1 MHICKKE
8 YKRKNFVK
16 SNNTVY
22 IYVCEQIKV
31 LVYISYNKQNYNYRQ
46 FMHIHI
52 KLFYFIEIN
61 TFDVK

>member
-22 IYVCEQIKV
+22 IYVDE
-31 LVYISYNKQNYNYRQ
+31 
-46 FMHIHI
+46 HI
-52 KLFYFIEIN
+52 KLYKI
-61 TFDVK
+61 